1 MLDDEL
7 CSGLLYGAAREL
19 AAASVPDD
27 ILEGMRLGRMV
38 ALRKPDG
45 RVRGLVMS
53 DVFRR
58 IVARTMAQQLADD
71 LDEACF
77 PHQYALSTRA
87 GTEAVARA
95 MLLATEADPLAT
107 VVSIDGIGAYDFV
120 AQQRFFD
127 GLQRKPGLAAAT
139 PFVKQFYGQPSTYL
153 WYDQSGACH
162 EVLQAE
168 GGEQGDPLMPGLF
181 ALAVHPVLL

>member
-1 MLDDEL
+1 MARPGLTPRAERPLQQRLERAAALAGLGELSAAASALTSAPLAPGDEDTRRQLQDPARRPREPYGPLSIPDPPPGLGRFRLKRSLFLGNVRGARRGAAAGPSGASAEHLRIMLDDEL

-58 IVARTMAQQLADD
+58 IVARTIA
-71 LDEACF
+71 
-77 PHQYALSTRA
+77 
-87 GTEAVARA
+87 
-95 MLLATEADPLAT
+95 
-107 VVSIDGIGAYDFV
+107 
-120 AQQRFFD
+120 
-127 GLQRKPGLAAAT
+127 
-139 PFVKQFYGQPSTYL
+139 
-153 WYDQSGACH
+153 
-162 EVLQAE
+162 
-168 GGEQGDPLMPGLF
+168 
-181 ALAVHPVLL
+181 